1 MIGSWPSP
9 TAQEVRAQRLGGED
23 VQGREWLVHEQDVG
37 MHDKR
42 ARKADALAHAAGELA
57 RISGLE
63 TIQTDEVDGL
73 QRPHPHLR
81 FRSP

>member
-1 MIGSWPSP
+1 
-9 TAQEVRAQRLGGED
+9 
-23 VQGREWLVHEQDVG
+23 